1 MFTIL
6 ARILKVLNSEAS
18 PWQIGWAVAL
28 GVIAGIL
35 PFGLLTLIILLVVCL
50 FTINLSSFL
59 LVWAFS
65 KALLWLL
72 ADRLEQ
78 MGWSW
83 GQQDWLLSLL
93 SNSETL
99 QLLHLHHSLT
109 LGAFLLSVI
118 ILFPIAWLT
127 TRLVLKYRHVLMPHL
142 NKWKVVQL
150 LKASKLA
157 QVYQRMQ

>member
-1 MFTIL
+1 MLTIL

-28 GVIAGIL
+28 GLCAGLL
-35 PFGLLTLIILLVVCL
+35 PFGLLTLLILLIACL
-50 FTINLSSFL
+50 FTVNLSTFL
-59 LVWAFS
+59 LVWGFS

-72 ADRLEQ
+72 AGRLEQ
-78 MGWSW
+78 LGWSF
-83 GQQDWLLSLL
+83 GQQEWLLSLL
-93 SNSETL
+93 SSSETL

-109 LGAFLLSVI
+109 LGGFLLSL
-118 ILFPIAWLT
+118 ILLWPIAWGS

-142 NKWKVVQL
+142 SKWKVVQL

-157 QVYQRMQ
+157 QLYQKMN

>member
-1 MFTIL
+1 MLTIL

-28 GVIAGIL
+28 GLCAGLL
-35 PFGLLTLIILLVVCL
+35 PFGLLTLLLLLIACL
-50 FTINLSSFL
+50 FTVNLSTFL
-59 LVWAFS
+59 LVWGFS

-72 ADRLEQ
+72 AGRLEQ
-78 MGWSW
+78 LGWSF
-83 GQQDWLLSLL
+83 GQQEWLLSLL

-109 LGAFLLSVI
+109 LGGFLLSL
-118 ILFPIAWLT
+118 ILLWPIAWGS

-142 NKWKVVQL
+142 SKWKVVQL

-157 QVYQRMQ
+157 QLYQKMN

>member
-35 PFGLLTLIILLVVCL
+35 PFGLLTLLILLVVCL

-72 ADRLEQ
+72 ADRLEHI
-78 MGWSW
+78 GWQW

-93 SNSETL
+93 SHSETL

-109 LGAFLLSVI
+109 LGSFLLGMI
-118 ILFPIAWLT
+118 ILFPIAWIT
-127 TRLVLKYRHVLMPHL
+127 TRLVQKYRHVLMPHL
-142 NKWKVVQL
+142 SKWKIVQL

-157 QVYQRMQ
+157 HVYQRMQ